1 MDRFIRSE
9 NLKLYRK
16 LLSETCDE
24 DKRRTLV
31 ELIRQE
37 EAKDASAELAAK
49 PAGAAGG

>member
-37 EAKDASAELAAK
+37 EKKDALTAK
-49 PAGAAGG
+49 PAGDADG

>member
-1 MDRFIRSE
+1 MERFIRSE

-16 LLSETCDE
+16 LLSETCDD

-37 EAKDASAELAAK
+37 EKKDTGLAAK
-49 PAGAAGG
+49 PAGDADG